1 LREAGGRPAKLPEPR
16 GKTRVALLKC
26 AAAEAAVQCSCVAT
40 LISITID
47 DPKIETALEEQFG
60 SGAQR

>member
-1 LREAGGRPAKLPEPR
+1 
-16 GKTRVALLKC
+16 
-26 AAAEAAVQCSCVAT
+26 VQCSCVAT

>member
-1 LREAGGRPAKLPEPR
+1 VREARARAKLPEPC
-16 GKTRVALLKC
+16 GKTRVALLKF

-40 LISITID
+40 LITID
-47 DPKIETALEEQFG
+47 DPKMKTALEEQIG